1 MPPAHLLVPAPLRP
15 EVGYHRNRHTY
26 LNLISKLPWGK
37 KVRVMYSESF
47 VILEQSNLGVV
58 DFLLPGIM
66 YDISP
71 TSFVTLTFLF
81 RNFEIR

>member
-1 MPPAHLLVPAPLRP
+1 MPPCPPSPSSDAPK
-15 EVGYHRNRHTY
+15 VGYHRNRHTY

-71 TSFVTLTFLF
+71 TSFVTLTFLLGTLKLGK
-81 RNFEIR
+81 